1 MKKLIA
7 LLAVVSYVP
16 FAQAAEGD
24 WTHSGEFRLQYTNN
38 DEADLDSATADGRGQ
53 IIHQRSKLNTT
64 VRAGE
69 KMTFNMGMVHNA
81 DWGSN
86 ADQTPDDVVGR
97 DAGVGGDPHNNDTNN
112 LLTINEMYATWQASD
127 EMTIKAGR
135 ISQTFGDGTIVSA
148 NEYLNV
154 QKAFDGGG
162 VVYDLEPVRLAVFG
176 VRGANATTTNSFGS
190 FYGIS
195 ADLKTMPSFLK
206 MVNLHYIIVKRNAD
220 TYEINGADVALSKE
234 DATRIGATVAG
245 DVAGFD
251 YRATY
256 AVHDGDGSDSAAPG
270 TEVSISSS
278 MMDLEVGYSMPAM
291 MNFRVHAGYH
301 TDSGDDDPTPATGGN
316 DRYNPFHYQQHE
328 NAGLMD
334 VLGWG
339 NLTYT
344 RVGVALSP
352 MEDLTVGAEYL
363 IFTQTEEDG
372 ISYGSDGSTIQT
384 ATATAALGGTSPV
397 GEDDLGTELDV
408 VVTKKYTNNF
418 AIQARYGMFSPGDAW
433 TTDDTFTQMYFEG
446 KMTF

>member
-16 FAQAAEGD
+16 LAHAAEGD

-38 DEADLDSATADGRGQ
+38 DEADFDSATQDGRGQ
-53 IIHQRSKLNTT
+53 TIHQRSKLNTT

-69 KMTFNMGMVHNA
+69 KMTFNLGMVHNA

-86 ADQTPDDVVGR
+86 ADQTPDDVIGG
-97 DAGVGGDPHNNDTNN
+97 DAGATAGDPEANDTNN
-112 LLTINEMYATWQASD
+112 LLTINEAYMTWQASD
-127 EMTIKAGR
+127 EMTVKAGR
-135 ISQTFGDGTIVSA
+135 ISQTFGDGTVVSA

-162 VVYDLEPVRLAVFG
+162 FIYDLEPVRLAVFG
-176 VRGANATTTNSFGS
+176 VRGGNDNATANTYGS
-190 FYGIS
+190 FYGVS
-195 ADLKTMPSFLK
+195 ADLKTMPAFLK
-206 MVNLHYIIVKRNAD
+206 MVNLHYIMVKRNAG
-220 TYEINGADVALSKE
+220 TYEVDGAAVGLSEE
-234 DATRIGATVAG
+234 DTARIGVTVAG
-245 DVAGFD
+245 DTAGID

-256 AVHDGDGSDSAAPG
+256 AMHDGDGSDSLAPG
-270 TEVSISSS
+270 TKVGISAT

-301 TDSGDDDPTPATGGN
+301 MDSGDDDPAAGDN

-344 RVGVALSP
+344 RAGFALSP

-363 IFTQTEEDG
+363 MFTKTEEDG
-372 ISYGSDGSTIQT
+372 LSYGSDGSTPV
-384 ATATAALGGTSPV
+384 AGAAV
-397 GEDDLGTELDV
+397 AGEDDLGTELDV

-418 AIQARYGMFSPGDAW
+418 AIQARYGMFSPGDAF
-433 TTDDTFTQMYFEG
+433 TTDDTFTQMYLEG